1 MKIFTQ
7 YEVMHEGRTFQKNQG
22 ASEWE
27 SQESR
32 RRYEVPKR
40 TFQLVIYRDG
50 DVARGSTHCYL
61 DWET

>member
-7 YEVMHEGRTFQKNQG
+7 YEVMHEGRTVQKRQG
-22 ASEWE
+22 ASERE

-50 DVARGSTHCYL
+50 DVARGCTHCYL